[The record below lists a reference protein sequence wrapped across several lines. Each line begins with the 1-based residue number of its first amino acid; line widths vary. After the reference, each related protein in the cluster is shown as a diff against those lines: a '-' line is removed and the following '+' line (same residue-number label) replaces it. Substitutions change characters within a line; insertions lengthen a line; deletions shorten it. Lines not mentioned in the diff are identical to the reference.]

1 MLTQPHLRADLMRET
16 ARRCAR
22 VTRRGCSP
30 MVDGGALTASIR
42 SQSDAQAAEPRQA
55 PCANADGVVTT
66 LATQALIPGSTG
78 RHQMES
84 VPQLSSQDGSGRV
97 QLKDFGPTRNR
108 KVGECLSPFDYVV
121 AAMKQR
127 GPFPSRLLP
136 VCCPAAGSGT
146 APAWRERSARPVTRA
161 VVGWR

>member
-97 QLKDFGPTRNR
+97 QLKDFGPTRNW
-108 KVGECLSPFDYVV
+108 KVQVNS
-121 AAMKQR
+121 R
-127 GPFPSRLLP
+127 SRL
-136 VCCPAAGSGT
+136 GSGRLGSIR
-146 APAWRERSARPVTRA
+146 AAVGRPKDRETS
-161 VVGWR
+161 